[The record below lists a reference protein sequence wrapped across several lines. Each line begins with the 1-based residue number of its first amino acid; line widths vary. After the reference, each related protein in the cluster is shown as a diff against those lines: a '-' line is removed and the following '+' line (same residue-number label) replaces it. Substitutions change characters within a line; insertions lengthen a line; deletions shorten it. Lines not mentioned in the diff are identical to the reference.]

1 MTPLSNNFDLPL
13 LESTGRQLAEEIGSE
28 SASELFMCYLQD
40 SPGRLE
46 EMKRLLGVGDRKSLG
61 ILAHSI
67 KGSSSIF
74 GLSAMESLGHQLETE
89 SETGELER
97 IGALIQELDREF
109 KIAAPEILRISSE
122 LAAGA

>member
-13 LESTGRQLAEEIGSE
+13 LEATGRQLAEEIGSE

-89 SETGELER
+89 TGELER